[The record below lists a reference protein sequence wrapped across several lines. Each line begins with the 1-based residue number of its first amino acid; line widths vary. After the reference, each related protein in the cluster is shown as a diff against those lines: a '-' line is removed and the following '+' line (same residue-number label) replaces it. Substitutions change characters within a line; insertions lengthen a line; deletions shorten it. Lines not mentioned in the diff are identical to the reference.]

1 LNPGLDLLVLSLG
14 LLLLCSSFAGQS
26 SNANGE
32 LKVTAMVVTSTAIT
46 FAANGTHTV
55 VVANAP
61 AGGATL
67 LALTEL
73 QPALKPKTSSYKKMR
88 NRLVI
93 QVKELPQ
100 PSQAK
105 NKKIKIEAR

>member
-14 LLLLCSSFAGQS
+14 LLLLCSSFGGQS

-61 AGGATL
+61 AGGETL

-73 QPALKPKTSSYKKMR
+73 QPALKPKNSPEKRVR
-88 NRLVI
+88 NKLAARRH
-93 QVKELPQ
+93 KTAASH
-100 PSQAK
+100 PS
-105 NKKIKIEAR
+105 ER

>member
-46 FAANGTHTV
+46 FAADGTHTV

-61 AGGATL
+61 ADADTL
-67 LALTEL
+67 IALTGLE
-73 QPALKPKTSSYKKMR
+73 PALSPKLRPTRK
-88 NRLVI
+88 
-93 QVKELPQ
+93 
-100 PSQAK
+100 
-105 NKKIKIEAR
+105 